1 MPFPM
6 NADSRSPPQG
16 KTQSLP
22 VRRVFPAKCVLDLKT
37 LKEMNPRDVVCR
49 LNESMARFKFFLRSP
64 QEEHDSDEFIFD
76 LTCILAT
83 ACNAPLDENTNTI
96 LAALKGSVFL
106 SSKIPCLLDRLQVS
120 TVLNEPECQ
129 RRLIQNLI
137 KVFTRYL
144 RHLPS
149 SYADLPYPQLKQ
161 FLDQSSIDEKD
172 DLQRDLEAFKQTR
185 DDLIIAERQKH
196 GTRYIDKA
204 GQKPPNDFRDI
215 PICPTNKEI
224 TSHERPF
231 LRKNILKGRYE
242 DAEHYLDV
250 QFRLL
255 REDFLEPL
263 REGIHEI
270 VYNVPRKQRNQLMK
284 QYQGARIVDKKFTRS
299 GIIYQVQFDVS
310 RFDTKRWANSK
321 RLLFGSFLCLSNNNF
336 ETMLF
341 ATVSKRDPEELAE
354 GRIEIRFI
362 EDQNVLGV
370 ENRACEYQMVES
382 PAYYEAYRHVLKGLK
397 EVDETTMPFKK
408 YLVECSY
415 DVDPP
420 EYLRREQSQEPV
432 CYDLRS
438 ALDVPDETNASRIP
452 VLQPRAWPS
461 VEILPLN
468 SSQFEALQTAVT
480 TEFSVI
486 QGPPGTGKTYVGARI
501 VRCLLENRAAWDP
514 DKLSPMLMVCY
525 TNHALDQFL
534 EKVLEFLPKEQ
545 IIRVG
550 GRCKSPQLE
559 KCNLKLFTDEHRM
572 HERRREIREM
582 IQSKVSELTGSK
594 NSLSKA
600 ETELLEFDNLEDLLN
615 SEHIEQ
621 LYNAVFPP
629 NAENECRTPGNT
641 FKLWLCNNRRL
652 DSLNKAVEGKG
663 RNPSGPTSQ
672 EDLKETSVHRTR
684 PNGFSAQ
691 KSSEVVA
698 SFVPQATFHGELCPV
713 SQTLKQV
720 DQIRDIERIEEPQSL
735 KDDSNEATIEVEKE
749 ADLIQYQRFIH
760 RDEDFLPVMSKQSD
774 DLSCQSQDQGDQ
786 DEVWQAVPYKKR
798 GGKFSWQQTTDENS
812 KYGMESVPVHNDP
825 NEKSIAQTKSSK
837 RKKNQTLE
845 QVDQNQDIR
854 WIDEPQSLEDDNN
867 EGSIEVEKEA
877 DLIQYQRCIHGDED
891 FLPVMSRQ
899 SDDLSSQ
906 NQDQGDQD
914 EVWQAVPYKKRGGK
928 FPWQQTTDENSK
940 YGMESVPVHNDPIE
954 KSTAQTKSSKRKKNK
969 TLEQV
974 DQNQDIRWIDEPQSL
989 EDDNNEGSIEVE
1001 KEADLI
1007 QYQRCIHGDEDFL
1020 PVMSKQSDE
1029 LSSQNQDQGDLDEGW
1044 QTVTY
1049 KKRGRKFPWQQ
1060 TTDECNKLHMKDK
1073 MSTAQSKSSKRK
1085 KSQIQITADI
1095 KSLKPDLENTVA
1107 MPTDEAMSVDNIW
1120 LLSPLDRRRLYL
1132 FWVESYRERF
1142 RAEIQRG
1149 EQEYDQLCQEQE
1161 VVRFE
1166 EEEEVIRRATV
1177 VGMTTSCA
1185 ARYHSTL
1192 QSIAPRVVV
1201 IEEAAEVM
1209 EAHIITSLAH
1219 DTKHTILIGDHKQ
1232 LRPKPTVYELALKY
1246 NLSISLFER
1255 MVMNSMDCKRLSIQ
1269 HRMRPEIASLT
1280 KRIYDHEIVDHET
1293 VCEFKDVSGLTHNLF
1308 FIDHCEVEVHIDGLQ
1323 SYSNPHEA
1331 DFLVALCKHLLLQG
1345 YSGSQI
1351 TVLTMYIGQL
1361 LLLQEKMPRI
1371 AFEGVRVCAV
1381 DNFQGEESDIILLSL
1396 VRSNTDQ
1403 RIGFLNESN
1412 RICVALSRARQG
1424 FYCIGNFKLLKSKC
1438 KLWQEICDDL
1448 ETKNSIGATLDL
1460 VCKRHHKVTSVR
1472 TSREF
1477 DITFGGCKMPCGE
1490 RLVCGHA
1497 CEKPCHVSDHFHEK
1511 GQCSKF
1517 CFMKCSPHDH
1527 QCQYRCHY
1535 PRSCPPC
1542 RLPVLKT
1549 VPQCGHE
1556 QPVPCSIDPE
1566 KFSCPVKCEK
1576 ILTCGHNCQE
1586 ACGNLCTQLCK
1597 VDCKKTLSCG
1607 HEKSLPCF
1615 KDPLLYKR
1623 CNSKCIKVLE
1633 CGHSCSR
1640 TCKQRCECNTKV
1652 EVELPCGHRKQL
1664 PCPEKD
1670 RPPQCAERCRRALNC
1685 GHDCPGMCHEDC
1697 AVQKCKSIVIK
1708 FLPCGHQ
1715 QSVPCHLDPKKA
1727 FCYAPCQRQL
1737 DCGHKCSSVCG
1748 RVCHEVRCD
1757 EVCQKKCERGHAC
1770 QRRCHFGASCNDCVE
1785 VVNMTIPTCGHSVE
1799 MPCHVDP
1806 SSVKCKK
1813 PCERLRIC
1821 GHHCENICSKK
1832 CEARACKELV
1842 KTTLQCGHEATIL
1855 CHKDP
1860 EKYKCEAIVEVC
1872 LSCGHKTPLACHK
1885 AKEQNILCNVKV
1897 VKELPC
1903 KHNLTLPC
1911 HKNPKECKCK
1921 KKVDVQLSCGHM
1933 TSLICSSMST
1943 DLQNVSCKVKV
1954 KRRLSCDHEISIPC
1968 YENRMEHVCEEEA
1981 EITLPCGHKKLTT
1994 CSKARHSEHGE
2005 ICDAKVIR
2013 RLHCGHERKM
2023 LCSDNPMEHVCEEE
2037 VEIVLSCGHKK
2048 LMTCSK
2054 ARHEQQGAICDTK
2067 VTTILPCGHERKMLC
2082 SDNPGEVFCDAPC
2095 ERRLPCEHPCA
2106 KKCGDHCASFKCAVR
2121 VQKFLACGFH
2131 EISCRCSDDV
2141 SQMICAMRCNRKLS
2155 CGHKCPGKCS
2165 EDCSQLKCQKVVVK
2179 PLNCAGKHSLKMPCS
2194 DDPNTVKCEE
2204 RCIKKLD
2211 CGHPCPGLCSQKCG
2225 SLKCMRRVEKTFPC
2239 GHKQLLQC
2247 FQTKTAT
2254 CRERCH
2260 RQKSSCKHICKGVCG
2275 EDCSKYP
2282 CDVKVVK
2289 TLSCGHQIE
2298 MRCSRPVEDVQ
2309 CSAACEK
2316 NLPCGHQ
2323 CSGTCDDCHQSGSHE
2338 LCEHPCGRLLVC
2350 SHRCKATCYEP
2361 CPPCER
2367 KCNRRCPHGQCNKR
2381 CAQPCEPCRRPCTWN
2396 CPHYQCKNL
2405 CGEECDRPRCDAP
2418 CPKKLPCRHPCI
2430 GLCGENCPNVCATC
2444 HPKKLSSMLADGRGN
2459 KTEPTRCLQLFDCG
2473 HIIKV
2478 EEMDSWML
2486 RELGNDGQLRRCPKC
2501 STSITFSYRYGNI
2514 IKRALKSTKNVK
2526 KTIHEIVYKEI
2537 TSASLLLRQ
2546 RYMRDDVAKL
2556 KFPPMVLRVVQSYS
2570 NRRNRLDWSQALGR
2584 FAIFIFTL
2592 KNHLFILQ
2600 QAQRTDEVLK
2610 KALIGL
2616 RGSSQQQ
2623 VELKELWN
2631 DTKDAIDEIKV
2642 YLEEPQLDLKT
2653 LSQVFEQT
2661 RKFFLF
2667 SQVLEAQSK
2676 AMMRQIPLSTNGTTR
2691 LRLACHR
2698 FRVFIK
2704 GNDDVLDLEWLRE
2717 TVNLSRTEMSL
2728 PLLPPEE
2735 AKDFANFPGYQ
2746 RDVWKSCDQGH
2757 VYFTGW
2763 MVRGG
2768 EDIPVGSE
2776 GCSRC
2781 AAEQ

>member
-6 NADSRSPPQG
+6 NADSRSPPQD

-22 VRRVFPAKCVLDLKT
+22 VPRGFPAKCVLDLKT
-37 LKEMNPRDVVCR
+37 LREMNPRDVVCR
-49 LNESMARFKFFLRSP
+49 LNESMNRFKFFLRSP

-76 LTCILAT
+76 LTCILAI
-83 ACNAPLDENTNTI
+83 AFNAPVDENTNTI
-96 LAALKGSVFL
+96 LAALKGSIFL
-106 SSKIPCLLDRLQVS
+106 SSKIPRLLDRLQVS
-120 TVLNEPECQ
+120 TVLNERESQ
-129 RRLIQNLI
+129 RRLIQSLI

-149 SYADLPYPQLKQ
+149 SYADLPYTQLKQ
-161 FLDQSSIDEKD
+161 ALDQSSIDEKD
-172 DLQRDLEAFKQTR
+172 DLQRELETFKQTR
-185 DDLIIAERQKH
+185 DDRILAERQKH
-196 GTRYIDKA
+196 GKRYIDKA
-204 GQKPPNDFRDI
+204 GQNPPNDFRDI
-215 PICPTNKEI
+215 TVCPTNREI

-270 VYNVPRKQRNQLMK
+270 VHNVPRKQRNQSMK
-284 QYQGARIVDKKFTRS
+284 QYQGARIVDKTFTRS

-341 ATVSKRDPEELAE
+341 ATVSKRDPEDLAE

-362 EDQNVLGV
+362 EDQDVLGV
-370 ENRACEYQMVES
+370 ENRTCEYQMVES

-397 EVDETTMPFKK
+397 ELDETTMPFKK
-408 YLVECSY
+408 YLVECSE

-420 EYLRREQSQEPV
+420 EYLRREDSQEPV
-432 CYDLRS
+432 CYDLRL
-438 ALDVPDETNASRIP
+438 ALDVPDETNASRVP

-468 SSQFEALQTAVT
+468 SSQLEALKTAVT

-486 QGPPGTGKTYVGARI
+486 QGPPGTGKTYVGAKI

-514 DKLSPMLMVCY
+514 DKVSPMLMVCY

-559 KCNLKLFTDEHRM
+559 KCNLKLFTDGHRM
-572 HERRREIREM
+572 HERRREIRDM
-582 IQSKVSELTGSK
+582 IQSKVLDLRGCK
-594 NSLSKA
+594 DSLSKA
-600 ETELLEFDNLEDLLN
+600 ETQILEFDDLENLLN
-615 SEHIEQ
+615 SEHVEQ
-621 LYNAVFPP
+621 LYNTVFPP
-629 NAENECRTPGNT
+629 NAERECRTPGNT
-641 FKLWLCNNRRL
+641 FKLWLCNDKQL
-652 DSLNKAVEGKG
+652 DSLNQPRTRQDGHVPLHNVEGEG
-663 RNPSGPTSQ
+663 RNPPAPTLQ
-672 EDLKETSVHRTR
+672 EDLKETTDHRTR
-684 PNGFSAQ
+684 PNGPSAQ
-691 KSSEVVA
+691 QSSEMAA
-698 SFVPQATFHGELCPV
+698 SFVPEASFHVEHCPV
-713 SQTLKQV
+713 PQNLKQV
-720 DQIRDIERIEEPQSL
+720 DQIPDMKQFEEPQSL
-735 KDDSNEATIEVEKE
+735 KDDSNEGTIEVE
-749 ADLIQYQRFIH
+749 
-760 RDEDFLPVMSKQSD
+760 RD
-774 DLSCQSQDQGDQ
+774 
-786 DEVWQAVPYKKR
+786 
-798 GGKFSWQQTTDENS
+798 
-812 KYGMESVPVHNDP
+812 
-825 NEKSIAQTKSSK
+825 
-837 RKKNQTLE
+837 
-845 QVDQNQDIR
+845 
-854 WIDEPQSLEDDNN
+854 
-867 EGSIEVEKEA
+867 
-877 DLIQYQRCIHGDED
+877 
-891 FLPVMSRQ
+891 
-899 SDDLSSQ
+899 
-906 NQDQGDQD
+906 
-914 EVWQAVPYKKRGGK
+914 
-928 FPWQQTTDENSK
+928 
-940 YGMESVPVHNDPIE
+940 
-954 KSTAQTKSSKRKKNK
+954 
-969 TLEQV
+969 
-974 DQNQDIRWIDEPQSL
+974 
-989 EDDNNEGSIEVE
+989 
-1001 KEADLI
+1001 ADLI

-1020 PVMSKQSDE
+1020 PVMSKQSDD
-1029 LSSQNQDQGDLDEGW
+1029 LSCYNQDQGDQEEEW
-1044 QTVTY
+1044 QTVPF
-1049 KKRGRKFPWQQ
+1049 KKRGGKFPWQQ
-1060 TTDECNKLHMKDK
+1060 TTDESIKQQMRDDK
-1073 MSTAQSKSSKRK
+1073 STAQTNSSIGK
-1085 KSQIQITADI
+1085 KNKIKITADI
-1095 KSLKPDLENTVA
+1095 LSLKPDLVQTVA
-1107 MPTDEAMSVDNIW
+1107 MPTDEAMSIGNIW
-1120 LLSPLDRRRLYL
+1120 LLTPLDRRRLYL

-1161 VVRFE
+1161 AVRFE
-1166 EEEEVIRRATV
+1166 EEGEVIRRATV

-1192 QSIAPRVVV
+1192 QSVAPRVVV

-1209 EAHIITSLAH
+1209 EAHIITSLAR

-1293 VCEFKDVSGLTHNLF
+1293 VCEFKDISGLTHNLF

-1323 SYSNPHEA
+1323 SFSNPHEA
-1331 DFLVALCKHLLLQG
+1331 DFLVALCKYLLLQG

-1361 LLLQEKMPRI
+1361 LLLQDKMPRK

-1396 VRSNTDQ
+1396 VRSNSEQ

-1424 FYCIGNFKLLKSKC
+1424 LYCIGNFKLLKSKC

-1448 ETKNSIGATLDL
+1448 ETKNSIGQTLDL

-1497 CEKPCHVSDHFHEK
+1497 CETPCHVSDQFHKK

-1517 CFMKCSPHDH
+1517 CFMKCSSNDH
-1527 QCQYRCHY
+1527 QCQYRCHH

-1542 RLPVLKT
+1542 LLHVLKT
-1549 VPQCGHE
+1549 VPQCGHK

-1576 ILTCGHNCQE
+1576 ILKCGHNCQE
-1586 ACGNLCTQLCK
+1586 ACGNLCTQRCK
-1597 VDCKKTLSCG
+1597 VDCKKALPCG

-1633 CGHSCSR
+1633 CGHPCSR
-1640 TCKQRCECNTKV
+1640 TCNQRCQCNTKV

-1664 PCPEKD
+1664 LCPEKD
-1670 RPPQCAERCRRALNC
+1670 RPQQCAERCRRTLKC

-1697 AVQKCKSIVIK
+1697 DVQKCESIVIK

-1737 DCGHKCSSVCG
+1737 DCGHRCSSVCG
-1748 RVCHEVRCD
+1748 RVCHEVRCE

-1770 QRRCHFGASCNDCVE
+1770 QRRCHFGSSCNDCVE
-1785 VVNMTIPTCGHSVE
+1785 VVNMTIPTCGHSIN

-1806 SSVKCKK
+1806 SSLRCKK
-1813 PCERLRIC
+1813 PCERVRIC
-1821 GHHCENICSKK
+1821 GHHCKNICSSK

-1842 KTTLQCGHEATIL
+1842 KTTLQCGHEATIP

-1860 EKYKCEAIVEVC
+1860 TKYKCEAIVEVC
-1872 LSCGHKTPLACHK
+1872 LSCGHKTSLACHVAK
-1885 AKEQNILCNVKV
+1885 ANEQKILCNVKV
-1897 VKELPC
+1897 EKELLC
-1903 KHNLTLPC
+1903 KHKLTLPC

-1933 TSLICSSMST
+1933 TSLICSSMSA
-1943 DLQNVSCKVKV
+1943 DLKNVSCKVKM
-1954 KRRLSCDHEISIPC
+1954 KRRLSCDHEITIAC
-1968 YENRMEHVCEEEA
+1968 YKNPMEHVCEEET
-1981 EITLPCGHKKLTT
+1981 EITLSCGHKKPTT
-1994 CSKARHSEHGE
+1994 CSKARHGQHGE
-2005 ICDAKVIR
+2005 ICDAKVMR

-2023 LCSDNPMEHVCEEE
+2023 LCSDNPMEYVCEEEVEITLSCGHKKVITCSKSRHGQQGAICGQLCSDNPMEHVCEEE
-2037 VEIVLSCGHKK
+2037 VEIILSCGHKK
-2048 LMTCSK
+2048 LMTCFK
-2054 ARHEQQGAICDTK
+2054 ARHEQQGAICDKK
-2067 VTTILPCGHERKMLC
+2067 VTTILPCGHEKKIFC
-2082 SDNPGEVFCDAPC
+2082 SDNPGEAFCDAPC
-2095 ERRLPCEHPCA
+2095 ERRLPCGHLCT
-2106 KKCGDHCASFKCAVR
+2106 KKCGDDCASFKCAVR
-2121 VQKFLACGFH
+2121 VQKLLACGFH
-2131 EISCRCSDDV
+2131 EINCLCSDDV
-2141 SQMICAMRCNRKLS
+2141 FQMICPKGCKRKLS

-2179 PLNCAGKHSLKMPCS
+2179 PLNCAGRHSLKMPCS

-2211 CGHPCPGLCSQKCG
+2211 CGHPCPGLCSQKCER
-2225 SLKCMRRVEKTFPC
+2225 LKCMRRVEKTFPC
-2239 GHKQLLQC
+2239 GHKEPLQG
-2247 FQTKTAT
+2247 FQSKTAT

-2260 RQKSSCKHICKGVCG
+2260 RQKSSCKHICKGICG

-2282 CDVKVVK
+2282 CDVQVVK
-2289 TLSCGHQIE
+2289 TLSCGHKIK
-2298 MRCSRPVEDVQ
+2298 MRCSRPVGDVQ

-2323 CSGTCDDCHQSGSHE
+2323 CSGTCDDCRQSGSHE

-2361 CPPCER
+2361 CPPCDR
-2367 KCNRRCPHGQCNKR
+2367 KCNRRCPHGQCKKR
-2381 CAQPCEPCRRPCTWN
+2381 CAQPCEPCRRPCTWS
-2396 CPHYQCKNL
+2396 CPHYECKNL

-2430 GLCGENCPNVCATC
+2430 GLCGENCPTVCAIC

-2459 KTEPTRCLQLFDCG
+2459 KMEPIRCLQLFDCG
-2473 HIIKV
+2473 HIVKV
-2478 EEMDSWML
+2478 EEMDSWMH
-2486 RELGNDGQLRRCPKC
+2486 RELGNDGPLRRCPKC

-2514 IKRALKSTKNVK
+2514 IKTALKNIENVK
-2526 KTIHEIVYKEI
+2526 KTVHEVVYEEI

-2546 RYMRDDVAKL
+2546 RYLRNDVAKL

-2570 NRRNRLDWSQALGR
+2570 NTRNRLDWLQAFGR
-2584 FAIFIFTL
+2584 FAIFIFIL

-2600 QAQRTDEVLK
+2600 QAQNTDEVLK

-2631 DTKDAIDEIKV
+2631 DTKDAIEKIKV

-2676 AMMRQIPLSTNGTTR
+2676 AMMRQVPLSTSGTTR

-2698 FRVFIK
+2698 FRVFLK

-2717 TVNLSRTEMSL
+2717 TVNLSRTEMRL
-2728 PLLPPEE
+2728 PLLTLEE

-2763 MVRGG
+2763 MVRRG

-2781 AAEQ
+2781 AVEK